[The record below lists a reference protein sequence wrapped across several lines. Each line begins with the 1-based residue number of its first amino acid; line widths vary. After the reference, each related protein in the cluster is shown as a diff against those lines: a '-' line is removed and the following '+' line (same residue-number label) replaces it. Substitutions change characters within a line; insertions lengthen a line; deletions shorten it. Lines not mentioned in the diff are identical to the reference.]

1 MFMDNL
7 QFYTIY
13 VHMLVYVNDYNHN
26 AWNELCSIYF
36 HGVWFMF
43 WKFSAIH
50 HINVYTMKWKKD
62 GIQGI
67 LKF

>member
-36 HGVWFMF
+36 HGV
-43 WKFSAIH
+43 
-50 HINVYTMKWKKD
+50 
-62 GIQGI
+62 
-67 LKF
+67 